1 MIGTI
6 VNTCAI
12 IAGTIAGTILNRG
25 IKERYKTALY
35 NALGLASLMIGL
47 NAAISN
53 MPKSKFPVL
62 FILSLAIGSVQ
73 PGRRAVDRHTAI
85 LHRTAVDARPG
96 NKRTQRR
103 QHVPVHQRHARF
115 RIFNHICVDLWHW
128 HDSRR
133 PGAFLLARTVLP
145 CSRSIKLGGKR
156 GAHGRTADCRRTDD
170 NRQRA
175 VAAQH

>member
-62 FILSLAIGSVQ
+62 FILSLAIGSVV
-73 PGRRAVDRHTAI
+73 GTAADIDGRFRRAWNA
-85 LHRTAVDARPG
+85 A
-96 NKRTQRR
+96 RR
-103 QHVPVHQRHARF
+103 QTTGATWPTGCRPPYCYTASDRCRCSAR
-115 RIFNHICVDLWHW
+115 
-128 HDSRR
+128 
-133 PGAFLLARTVLP
+133 
-145 CSRSIKLGGKR
+145 
-156 GAHGRTADCRRTDD
+156 
-170 NRQRA
+170 
-175 VAAQH
+175 